1 MPAVC
6 WTWPLVDFISLVRL
20 HKRLIQPHDKSVIQL
35 TGKCSQNSGHKKH
48 LQSNFRSCY
57 ALGILA
63 GLWRNWILELFQSL
77 IQTQVWNT
85 ENNPAVRKQNSYKP
99 MRLMFWVIS
108 QSFLCWP
115 HRESASAPCRPAPA
129 TIHMPFCFTGKA
141 LRQRYVRMEYMTE
154 LLSETRNK
162 GL

>member
-1 MPAVC
+1 MGTQSICRVISEAVML
-6 WTWPLVDFISLVRL
+6 WVSLQASEETGFWNYSKASFRPKYETL
-20 HKRLIQPHDKSVIQL
+20 KTTQL
-35 TGKCSQNSGHKKH
+35 S
-48 LQSNFRSCY
+48 
-57 ALGILA
+57 
-63 GLWRNWILELFQSL
+63 
-77 IQTQVWNT
+77 
-85 ENNPAVRKQNSYKP
+85 RKQNSYKP

-162 GL
+162 GELVNTWWSNMTDYVKKPTTFF